1 MIVQIL
7 EILFAG
13 MCVGLASSVTV
24 GPVAVLCIQRTLSK
38 GPLSGLVSGFG
49 VAFADAILAIL
60 AFSVFALLKSYIDE
74 YYTAIQI
81 CAGFFVIIVGAF
93 IFFKNPVP
101 QIRKNRS
108 GKTNL
113 WQDFA
118 SMFGFTLANF
128 VVIIPYILAFFAM
141 FNVELSTTM
150 GVEKPQTEVVEE
162 HRVEVEPAA
171 VQSAESTAEETKEVS
186 TPTIHVVSSPED
198 VALPSD
204 EVATP
209 EPEVPEQAPAETANN
224 GSNNTGMSGFFYNSL
239 IILGFLLGA
248 MVWWLSITFIINLFR
263 KGFRPRH
270 MLTINH
276 IAGLVIGIIGI
287 YTLLSVLIK
296 W

>member
-1 MIVQIL
+1 M

-38 GPLSGLVSGFG
+38 GHLSGLMSGLG
-49 VAFADAILAIL
+49 VAFADALLAIL

-74 YYTAIQI
+74 YNTAIQI
-81 CAGFFVIIVGAF
+81 CAGVFVVIVGIF

-101 QIRKNRS
+101 QIRKNRA
-108 GKTNL
+108 GKKNL

-141 FNVELSTTM
+141 FNVDLSTTKDKEETEQVETVVVTQS
-150 GVEKPQTEVVEE
+150 VEKIEDGAGVNAPTVTVINYEDEAKDGATDNAPQT
-162 HRVEVEPAA
+162 PAK
-171 VQSAESTAEETKEVS
+171 AESKAESAQDDTA
-186 TPTIHVVSSPED
+186 
-198 VALPSD
+198 D
-204 EVATP
+204 E
-209 EPEVPEQAPAETANN
+209 
-224 GSNNTGMSGFFYNSL
+224 GMSSLFYNSL

-248 MVWWLSITFIINLFR
+248 MLWWLAITSIINLFR

-276 IAGLVIGIIGI
+276 IAGIVIGILGI

-296 W
+296 L

>member
-1 MIVQIL
+1 
-7 EILFAG
+7 
-13 MCVGLASSVTV
+13 
-24 GPVAVLCIQRTLSK
+24 
-38 GPLSGLVSGFG
+38 
-49 VAFADAILAIL
+49 
-60 AFSVFALLKSYIDE
+60 
-74 YYTAIQI
+74 
-81 CAGFFVIIVGAF
+81 
-93 IFFKNPVP
+93 
-101 QIRKNRS
+101 
-108 GKTNL
+108 
-113 WQDFA
+113 
-118 SMFGFTLANF
+118 MFGFTLANF

-171 VQSAESTAEETKEVS
+171 VQSAESTAEESKEVS

-209 EPEVPEQAPAETANN
+209 EPEAPEQAPAETANN

-296 W
+296 

>member
-1 MIVQIL
+1 MIIDIF

-13 MCVGLASSVTV
+13 MCVGLTSSVTV

-38 GPLSGLVSGFG
+38 GALSGLISGFG

-60 AFSVFALLKSYIDE
+60 AFSVFALLKSYIDQ
-74 YYTAIQI
+74 YYDAIQI
-81 CAGFFVIIVGAF
+81 CAGIFVVIVGVF

-108 GKTNL
+108 GRTNL

-141 FNVELSTTM
+141 FNLELSTPNSIEEIQAE
-150 GVEKPQTEVVEE
+150 GVVESKE
-162 HRVEVEPAA
+162 DASS
-171 VQSAESTAEETKEVS
+171 QS
-186 TPTIHVVSSPED
+186 D
-198 VALPSD
+198 VAI
-204 EVATP
+204 
-209 EPEVPEQAPAETANN
+209 ETYDSIASKGDAGAIVQHSSAVSH
-224 GSNNTGMSGFFYNSL
+224 GSTEGDNTSGAGSGMNRFFYNSL

-248 MVWWLSITFIINLFR
+248 MVWWLALTSIINLFR
-263 KGFRPRH
+263 RGFRPRH

-276 IAGLVIGIIGI
+276 VAGIVIGILGI

-296 W
+296 L